1 MYSRCTVDA
10 CAYLDCM
17 TDGRYSYFSSTRSI
31 TLDPPPRKQIRFPSF
46 RSLFR
51 VTLEAVTTAFRCA
64 FPSAAWQSVR
74 RACAYTRVTAWK
86 PATAFA
92 DLISMV
98 IRDVH
103 VAITRLWFERKPFGI
118 FRVLPSQS
126 LKLCA

>member
-1 MYSRCTVDA
+1 MGVIRIFRA
-10 CAYLDCM
+10 LDH
-17 TDGRYSYFSSTRSI
+17 T
-31 TLDPPPRKQIRFPSF
+31 PPPRKQIRFPSF

-103 VAITRLWFERKPFGI
+103 VAIT
-118 FRVLPSQS
+118 
-126 LKLCA
+126 